1 MGNEVV
7 ESIIYT
13 TLAFLLMSIA
23 VLVFAYFSRK
33 KVLETKLQKK
43 QLEVDL
49 EKKLTQAT
57 ILSQEEER
65 SRLAKELHD
74 DINARVNIVTLNAG
88 ILKDMELSD
97 SERTEVLNKLIAQCK
112 GITESIRH
120 ISHNLLPP
128 ELEKFGLV
136 RAVEELC
143 NELNATGKVKVT
155 FNCQAKIPNTDNIRN
170 LYVYRVIQELTK
182 NSMTHGDA
190 KNIQVSFEQDGEKYT
205 CTYTDDGTGFELD
218 KAIAKPGLGLKNIQ
232 SRLKYLGSEFTVA
245 RHNPQ
250 GVYINFNF

>member
-7 ESIIYT
+7 ETIIYA

-23 VLVFAYFSRK
+23 VLVFAYYSRK
-33 KVLETKLQKK
+33 KVLETKLQNK
-43 QLEVDL
+43 QLEVDHA
-49 EKKLTQAT
+49 KKLTQAT

-65 SRLAKELHD
+65 TRIAKELHD

-97 SERTEVLNKLIAQCK
+97 TERTEVLDKLIAQCK

-128 ELEKFGLV
+128 VLEKFGLV

-143 NELNATGKVKVT
+143 YELNATAKVNVT
-155 FNCQAKIPNTDNIRN
+155 FTCKTKISNADSIRN

-182 NSMTHGDA
+182 NSMVHGGA
-190 KNIQVSFEQDGEKYT
+190 ENIQVIFEHRDNSYH
-205 CTYTDDGTGFELD
+205 CTYTDDGIGFDLD
-218 KAIAKPGLGLKNIQ
+218 NALTKPGLGLKNIQ
-232 SRLKYLGSEFTVA
+232 SRLKYLGSKLTVTK
-245 RHNPQ
+245 HNSG
-250 GVYINFNF
+250 GVRINFNF